1 MGANIVTGIILKST
15 FYKNICG
22 IIANTDIN
30 VIYKVLIFL
39 LCWINVQLC
48 FAFIHLYKSWTITLV
63 WNELF

>member
-22 IIANTDIN
+22 IIANADIN

-39 LCWINVQLC
+39 LC
-48 FAFIHLYKSWTITLV
+48 
-63 WNELF
+63 